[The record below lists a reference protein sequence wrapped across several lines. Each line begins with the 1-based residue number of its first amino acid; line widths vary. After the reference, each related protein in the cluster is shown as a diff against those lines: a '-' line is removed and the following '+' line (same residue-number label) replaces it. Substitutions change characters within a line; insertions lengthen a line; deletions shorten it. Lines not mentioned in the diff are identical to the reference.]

1 MAKWHMAKQFMAKLR
16 IPYNFTLLF
25 NKIILLKETLAREKL
40 LEEKLLKVKGMISKN
55 IGKSH
60 TDLLRIFEDVK
71 EELMNIYQ
79 ERELL
84 EYRSENDNYEKVSV

>member
-1 MAKWHMAKQFMAKLR
+1 M
-16 IPYNFTLLF
+16 
-25 NKIILLKETLAREKL
+25 
-40 LEEKLLKVKGMISKN
+40 EEKLLKVKGMISKN

-71 EELMNIYQ
+71 VELMNIYQ

-84 EYRSENDNYEKVSV
+84 EYRSENDNYEKVVGFYFSLKIFAFFQCE